1 MSTFTKAAI
10 SYHGIPPDV
19 VVRSDV
25 HTGDD
30 GVLYLTVQIPIM
42 DEDLGPI
49 VKRMEQMTTTV
60 QDDAVFVPDDLGQL
74 REDWAALTPAE
85 RGKYKSFARYKTHR
99 QAEQFEADGLSGVWR
114 ERPTEEVDK
123 LVRGEQARIGADIRE
138 GFEPSEGIGG
148 RKVQHVDVPEE
159 PEAESELPAAVWA
172 HAAELTDTQL
182 IMSSDADAE
191 RKMYLIQV
199 DMLTPEQKAKYCGEQ
214 KP

>member
-30 GVLYLTVQIPIM
+30 GVLYLTVQIPIK

-49 VKRMEQMTTTV
+49 VKRMEQMPTTV
-60 QDDAVFVPDDLGQL
+60 RDDAVFVPDDLGQL

-85 RGKYKSFARYKTHR
+85 RGKYKSFARYKAYR
-99 QAEQFEADGLSGVWR
+99 QAEQFEADGLPGVWR
-114 ERPTEEVDK
+114 DEKGDI
-123 LVRGEQARIGADIRE
+123 VRAHIPPY
-138 GFEPSEGIGG
+138 EPSEGIGG

-159 PEAESELPAAVWA
+159 PEADTELPAAVWV
-172 HAAELTDTQL
+172 HAAEMTDTQL

-199 DMLTPEQKAKYCGEQ
+199 DMLTPEQKAKYCGGQ